1 MITNNWNA
9 CISTWLYPLVL
20 PIESITWAHRE
31 WGRQRFIEGDLFAHV
46 WPQQPNQAMQSK
58 TNTALQTDSKF
69 FKTHCTEHYCVVVL
83 VVDRGEAELKAS
95 SEVNMDEQGALEQVG
110 RAGHNQA
117 SVGYS
122 SPCVYNVHKVQTGAQ
137 SNGFVALND
146 WQRLRRLSDIG
157 AAVVGQGQSRPR
169 LFPLQN
175 SFRCQCSDCH
185 SLAGCIHYQIS
196 KTFMAWTITHN
207 ELF

>member
-1 MITNNWNA
+1 
-9 CISTWLYPLVL
+9 
-20 PIESITWAHRE
+20 
-31 WGRQRFIEGDLFAHV
+31 
-46 WPQQPNQAMQSK
+46 MQSK
-58 TNTALQTDSKF
+58 TNTALQTASKF
-69 FKTHCTEHYCVVVL
+69 FKTHCSGYYCAVVL

-95 SEVNMDEQGALEQVG
+95 SEVNMDEQSALEQVG

-122 SPCVYNVHKVQTGAQ
+122 SPCVYCTHTVQTEAQ

-175 SFRCQCSDCH
+175 SFPCQSSDCH

-196 KTFMAWTITHN
+196 KIFMA
-207 ELF
+207 

>member
-1 MITNNWNA
+1 
-9 CISTWLYPLVL
+9 
-20 PIESITWAHRE
+20 
-31 WGRQRFIEGDLFAHV
+31 
-46 WPQQPNQAMQSK
+46 MQSK
-58 TNTALQTDSKF
+58 TNTALQTASKF
-69 FKTHCTEHYCVVVL
+69 FKTPCSEHYCVVL

-122 SPCVYNVHKVQTGAQ
+122 SPCVYCTQTAQ

-175 SFRCQCSDCH
+175 SFPCQSSDCH

-196 KTFMAWTITHN
+196 KIFMAWTITRMNYFNNFACCAIETHLN
-207 ELF
+207 LSALMYGILASLM

>member
-1 MITNNWNA
+1 
-9 CISTWLYPLVL
+9 
-20 PIESITWAHRE
+20 
-31 WGRQRFIEGDLFAHV
+31 
-46 WPQQPNQAMQSK
+46 MQSK

-69 FKTHCTEHYCVVVL
+69 FKTHCTEHYCVEVL

-122 SPCVYNVHKVQTGAQ
+122 SPCAYCTHTAQTGAQ

-146 WQRLRRLSDIG
+146 WQQLRRLSDIG

-175 SFRCQCSDCH
+175 SFRCQCSDCQ
-185 SLAGCIHYQIS
+185 SLAACIHYQIS
-196 KTFMAWTITHN
+196 KTFMA
-207 ELF
+207 